1 MRTIIKNITFVS
13 VVFILIMLFSVS
25 VYATADNTVANGKLF
40 EFGKDDHYEFSAS
53 DTFASTDEADT
64 YGDFAVNGNI
74 ADISSKDGVPS
85 YEVSEGNLSVSYNYS
100 DAVLN
105 ADVDSWH
112 LVEDESK
119 KLNDLELD
127 SNILKGAI
135 IVQTSKDR
143 LNWVNRSVLLNA
155 FAEIPVR
162 TDAIYET
169 TDVELLNGCYYR
181 VLVAYELRIRMEANK
196 VLFVNADKYDYK
208 KCVEVYEFFAFIDDG
223 IADKNTQPY
232 NIGSKVKVEKFDGYA
247 GEKPAD
253 SKDPH
258 VNWKLGQFYI
268 NGYTATTE
276 KNGNVVFLKNVGD
289 KITLWFQLYQN
300 INALNGNDTLSIT
313 EDTEFYDQE
322 FERTVKDSGRGVLII
337 RYTDSYNAK
346 KGPTIYTNFLEA
358 NTSVEADTK
367 LQLFEE
373 GDYEVALN
381 YQVTDDRI
389 IDVIGHYRIAFSFS
403 VRNGNCMVFPKDL
416 VTNSDLYNGS
426 VTENGFCLDFA
437 GSRYLNVY
445 VKREILTEG
454 ATGLTSNVRF
464 NRVAADGD
472 SFSEEGIYTI
482 TVQNEYTNQETIIV
496 IYVGTNAIIKAC
508 MNTGFTL
515 DEIRKMLAAG
525 ATISNDG
532 TIQLSSNT
540 NDNSDTPEEATFVI
554 EQTDEV
560 EQPGKDN
567 GYIKFV
573 VSTAAGVLLVVI
585 IAAAIIR
592 KKKKNTDFIPTPEE
606 QEDEQAGTQS

>member
-1 MRTIIKNITFVS
+1 MRTIIKNTTFVS

-53 DTFASTDEADT
+53 DTFTSTDEADT

-85 YEVSEGNLSVSYNYS
+85 YEVSEGNLSVFYNYS

-105 ADVDSWH
+105 ADVDAWH
-112 LVEDESK
+112 LVEDKSK
-119 KLNDLELD
+119 ELNDLELD
-127 SNILKGAI
+127 GNILQGAI

-143 LNWVNRSVLLNA
+143 LNWVNRSVVLNA
-155 FAEIPVR
+155 FADVPVR

-169 TDVELLNGCYYR
+169 TDVELLNGCFYR
-181 VLVAYELRIRMEANK
+181 VLVAYELRIRTGENK
-196 VLFVNADKYDYK
+196 ILFVETEKFEYK
-208 KCVEVYEFFAFIDDG
+208 KCLEIYEFFAFT
-223 IADKNTQPY
+223 ANASNETSSQPY
-232 NIGSKVKVEKFDGYA
+232 HIGKKVLVEEFDGYA
-247 GEKPAD
+247 GEKTAD
-253 SKDPH
+253 SKDIH
-258 VNWKLGQFYI
+258 VNWELGQFYI
-268 NGYTATTE
+268 SGYTATTE
-276 KNGNVVFLKNVGD
+276 KDGNVVFLKNAGD
-289 KITLWFQLYQN
+289 KVTLWFELYQN
-300 INALNGNDTLSIT
+300 INALNGKETLRIT
-313 EDTEFYDQE
+313 EDTDFFDQE
-322 FERTVKDSGRGVLII
+322 FERTIKDSGRGVLII
-337 RYTDSYNAK
+337 RHTDSNNAND
-346 KGPTIYTNFLEA
+346 GPKIYTNFLEA
-358 NTSVEADTK
+358 NTSAEADTK

-373 GDYEVALN
+373 GDYEVALD
-381 YQVTDDRI
+381 YQITDTKL
-389 IDVIGHYRIAFSFS
+389 IDKIKHYRIAFEFS

-416 VTNSDLYNGS
+416 VTNSELYNGS
-426 VTENGFCLDFA
+426 VTENGFYLDFT

-496 IYVGTNAIIKAC
+496 IYVGTNAIITAC

-560 EQPGKDN
+560 EQPEKDN

-573 VSTAAGVLLVVI
+573 VPTAAGVLLVVI

-592 KKKKNTDFIPTPEE
+592 KKKNNTDFIPTPEE
-606 QEDEQAGTQS
+606 QEDEQAGAQS